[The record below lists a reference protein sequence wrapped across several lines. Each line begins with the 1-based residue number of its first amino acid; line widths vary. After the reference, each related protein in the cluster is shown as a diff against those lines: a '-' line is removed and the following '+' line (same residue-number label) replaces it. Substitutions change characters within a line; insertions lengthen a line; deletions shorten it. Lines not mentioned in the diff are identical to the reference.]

1 MSTTTTL
8 TTAPRPH
15 ASRSAMPR
23 GLRGLLVS
31 ESRLMLRNPA
41 LIAWVAAIPV
51 IASIVLG
58 ALPATREPRDGL
70 DGLSW
75 FAVYQPILIMFSA
88 VLLSVQILPDVLTR
102 YREMGILK
110 RLRTTPASPTALLAA
125 QVILAVAVEIVV
137 AAVMVFVPAAFGAP
151 LPRDIVGFAIAFV
164 FSTGAM
170 LAIGMVLASAFRNS
184 KVAGAVGTVLFFV
197 LQFFAGLWIPR
208 ATMPGWLRGISDAT
222 PTGAAV
228 GALTDGVDGAWP
240 QLLHLGVLAVWMV
253 VLAAVSVRIFRWE

>member
-1 MSTTTTL
+1 MSTTTAL
-8 TTAPRPH
+8 TGVGPGRST
-15 ASRSAMPR
+15 SRLPR

-51 IASIVLG
+51 IASVVLG
-58 ALPATREPRDGL
+58 ALPATREPRQEL
-70 DGLSW
+70 NGLSW
-75 FAVYQPILIMFSA
+75 FTAYQPILIMFSA
-88 VLLSVQILPDVLTR
+88 VLLSVQILPDVLTK

-125 QVILAVAVEIVV
+125 QVILAVVVEVAV

-151 LPRDIVGFAIAFV
+151 LPGNMTAFVIAFV

-170 LAIGMVLASAFRNS
+170 LSIGMVLASAFRSS

-208 ATMPGWLRGISDAT
+208 ASMPGWLRGVSDAT

-240 QLLHLGVLAVWMV
+240 QLLHLGVLAAWMI
-253 VLAAVSVRIFRWE
+253 VLAAVSVRVFRWE

>member
-1 MSTTTTL
+1 MSATTALTTTPDKRT
-8 TTAPRPH
+8 
-15 ASRSAMPR
+15 SRSAMPR

-58 ALPATREPRDGL
+58 ALPATREPRAGL
-70 DGLSW
+70 DGSSW
-75 FAVYQPILIMFSA
+75 FTVYQPILIMFSA

-110 RLRTTPASPTALLAA
+110 RLRTTPASPSALLAA
-125 QVILAVAVEIVV
+125 QVILAVAVEVVV

-151 LPRDIVGFAIAFV
+151 LPRNMTGFVIAFA

-170 LAIGMVLASAFRNS
+170 LAIGMVLASAFRSN
-184 KVAGAVGTVLFFV
+184 KVAGAVGTVLFFA

-228 GALTDGVDGAWP
+228 GALTDAVDGAWP
-240 QLLHLGVLAVWMV
+240 QLLHLGVLAAWMV
-253 VLAAVSVRIFRWE
+253 VLAAVAVRIFRWE